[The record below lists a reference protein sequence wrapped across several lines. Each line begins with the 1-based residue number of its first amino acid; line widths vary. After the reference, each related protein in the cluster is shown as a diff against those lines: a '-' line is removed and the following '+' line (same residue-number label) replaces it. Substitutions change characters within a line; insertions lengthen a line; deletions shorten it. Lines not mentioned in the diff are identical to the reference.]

1 MQYIQQLLS
10 RINLLYLCPFVQKIL
25 HLSLILCLVALTP
38 MSAYAAG
45 DSLTSSISLSFNSTK
60 KFQLE
65 AYEHFYAYYT
75 VPSSYSRTKNTLSVT
90 VSNLSNFSISV
101 MNSDGSSISTTR
113 KKNILYFKNNAF
125 IAENRYFIKIHNQR
139 NIRSS
144 GSINIRCTTD
154 TTASPKTSHKD
165 ATNIASSHKRHQQKS
180 TKSSSSRNA
189 SRQKSTNNSY
199 SRNAS
204 RQKTANNSYSRNASR
219 QKSTNNSY
227 SRNASRQKS
236 TNNSSSRN
244 ASRQKTANNSSSR
257 NASRQK
263 ATNNSSS
270 QNASRQKAT
279 KSSSSRKGKTAA
291 TNNASTS
298 SKKYVSSGT
307 TLSPVTPA
315 IHYIRLK
322 KGTSIALA
330 ERIYTTVPNHPISF
344 TPSSS
349 SLHITD
355 GIVYATSAGLFYII
369 IQDGSYSSSCT
380 VKVDP

>member
-139 NIRSS
+139 NIRSA
-144 GSINIRCTTD
+144 GSINIRYTTD

-189 SRQKSTNNSY
+189 SRQKT
-199 SRNAS
+199 
-204 RQKTANNSYSRNASR
+204 T
-219 QKSTNNSY
+219 KS
-227 SRNASRQKS
+227 
-236 TNNSSSRN
+236 SSSRN

-257 NASRQK
+257 NDSRQK

-270 QNASRQKAT
+270 RNDSRQKAT

-298 SKKYVSSGT
+298 SKKYISSGT

-369 IQDGSYSSSCT
+369 IQDGSYSSSYT

>member
-65 AYEHFYAYYT
+65 PYEHFYAYYT

-139 NIRSS
+139 NIRSA
-144 GSINIRCTTD
+144 GSINIRYTTD

-165 ATNIASSHKRHQQKS
+165 ATNIASSHKRHKQKS

-189 SRQKSTNNSY
+189 SRQKSI
-199 SRNAS
+199 
-204 RQKTANNSYSRNASR
+204 
-219 QKSTNNSY
+219 
-227 SRNASRQKS
+227 
-236 TNNSSSRN
+236 NNSSSRN
-244 ASRQKTANNSSSR
+244 D
-257 NASRQK
+257 
-263 ATNNSSS
+263 
-270 QNASRQKAT
+270 SRQKAT

-291 TNNASTS
+291 TNKASTS

>member
-10 RINLLYLCPFVQKIL
+10 RINLLHLCPFVQKIL

-144 GSINIRCTTD
+144 GSINIRYTTD

-180 TKSSSSRNA
+180 T
-189 SRQKSTNNSY
+189 
-199 SRNAS
+199 
-204 RQKTANNSYSRNASR
+204 
-219 QKSTNNSY
+219 
-227 SRNASRQKS
+227 
-236 TNNSSSRN
+236 NNSSSRN

-263 ATNNSSS
+263 TTNNSSS
-270 QNASRQKAT
+270 RNASRQKAAKSSSSRNASRQKAT

>member
-75 VPSSYSRTKNTLSVT
+75 MPSSYSRTKNTLSVT

-125 IAENRYFIKIHNQR
+125 TAENRYFIKIHNQR

-144 GSINIRCTTD
+144 GSINIRYTTD

-165 ATNIASSHKRHQQKS
+165 ATNIASSHKQHQQKS

-189 SRQKSTNNSY
+189 SRQKT
-199 SRNAS
+199 
-204 RQKTANNSYSRNASR
+204 T
-219 QKSTNNSY
+219 KS
-227 SRNASRQKS
+227 
-236 TNNSSSRN
+236 SSSRN

-257 NASRQK
+257 NASRPK
-263 ATNNSSS
+263 TTNNSSS
-270 QNASRQKAT
+270 RNASRQKAT
-279 KSSSSRKGKTAA
+279 NNSSSRKGKTAA
-291 TNNASTS
+291 TNKSSTS

>member
-75 VPSSYSRTKNTLSVT
+75 MPSSYSRTKNTLSVT
-90 VSNLSNFSISV
+90 VSNISNFSISV

-125 IAENRYFIKIHNQR
+125 TAENRYFIKIHNQR
-139 NIRSS
+139 NIRSA
-144 GSINIRCTTD
+144 GSINIRYTTD

-189 SRQKSTNNSY
+189 SRQK
-199 SRNAS
+199 A
-204 RQKTANNSYSRNASR
+204 
-219 QKSTNNSY
+219 
-227 SRNASRQKS
+227 
-236 TNNSSSRN
+236 TNNSSSR
-244 ASRQKTANNSSSR
+244 
-257 NASRQK
+257 
-263 ATNNSSS
+263 
-270 QNASRQKAT
+270 NASRQKAT

>member
-10 RINLLYLCPFVQKIL
+10 RINLLDLCPFVQKIL

-90 VSNLSNFSISV
+90 VSNLSNFSVSV

-144 GSINIRCTTD
+144 GSINIRYTTD

-189 SRQKSTNNSY
+189 SRQKTTKSSS

-204 RQKTANNSYSRNASR
+204 RQKTA
-219 QKSTNNSY
+219 
-227 SRNASRQKS
+227 
-236 TNNSSSRN
+236 NNSSSRN

-263 ATNNSSS
+263 N
-270 QNASRQKAT
+270 T
-279 KSSSSRKGKTAA
+279 KSSSSRKGKTVA

-349 SLHITD
+349 SPHITD

>member
-1 MQYIQQLLS
+1 MHYKKGVSMQHIQQLLS

-65 AYEHFYAYYT
+65 PYEHFYAYYT

-144 GSINIRCTTD
+144 GSINIRYTTD

-189 SRQKSTNNSY
+189 SQQKSTKSSS

-204 RQKTANNSYSRNASR
+204 RQKA
-219 QKSTNNSY
+219 TNNSS

-244 ASRQKTANNSSSR
+244 ASRQKTA
-257 NASRQK
+257 
-263 ATNNSSS
+263 
-270 QNASRQKAT
+270 
-279 KSSSSRKGKTAA
+279 KSSSSRKGKTPA
-291 TNNASTS
+291 TNNVSTS
-298 SKKYVSSGT
+298 PKKNISSDT

>member
-65 AYEHFYAYYT
+65 AYEHFYANYT

-144 GSINIRCTTD
+144 GSINIRYTTD

-180 TKSSSSRNA
+180 TNISSSRNA
-189 SRQKSTNNSY
+189 SRQK
-199 SRNAS
+199 
-204 RQKTANNSYSRNASR
+204 TA
-219 QKSTNNSY
+219 
-227 SRNASRQKS
+227 
-236 TNNSSSRN
+236 NNSSSRN

-263 ATNNSSS
+263 N
-270 QNASRQKAT
+270 T

>member
-139 NIRSS
+139 NIRSA
-144 GSINIRCTTD
+144 GSINIRYTTD

-165 ATNIASSHKRHQQKS
+165 AANIASSHKRHQQKS
-180 TKSSSSRNA
+180 TNNSSS
-189 SRQKSTNNSY
+189 Q
-199 SRNAS
+199 NAS
-204 RQKTANNSYSRNASR
+204 RQKTANS
-219 QKSTNNSY
+219 
-227 SRNASRQKS
+227 
-236 TNNSSSRN
+236 SSSRN
-244 ASRQKTANNSSSR
+244 ASRQKTANNSY
-257 NASRQK
+257 
-263 ATNNSSS
+263 
-270 QNASRQKAT
+270 
-279 KSSSSRKGKTAA
+279 SRKGKTAA

-380 VKVDP
+380 VKVDS

>member
-1 MQYIQQLLS
+1 MQHIQQLLS

-65 AYEHFYAYYT
+65 PYEHFYAYYT

-144 GSINIRCTTD
+144 GSINIRYTTD

-189 SRQKSTNNSY
+189 SRQKATNNS
-199 SRNAS
+199 S
-204 RQKTANNSYSRNASR
+204 
-219 QKSTNNSY
+219 

-244 ASRQKTANNSSSR
+244 ASQQKTA
-257 NASRQK
+257 
-263 ATNNSSS
+263 
-270 QNASRQKAT
+270 
-279 KSSSSRKGKTAA
+279 KSSSSRKGKTPA
-291 TNNASTS
+291 TNNVSTS
-298 SKKYVSSGT
+298 PKKNISSDT

>member
-1 MQYIQQLLS
+1 MHYKKGVSMQYIQQLLS

-144 GSINIRCTTD
+144 GSINIRYTTD

-189 SRQKSTNNSY
+189 SRQK
-199 SRNAS
+199 
-204 RQKTANNSYSRNASR
+204 TANNSS
-219 QKSTNNSY
+219 

-244 ASRQKTANNSSSR
+244 ASRQKTA
-257 NASRQK
+257 
-263 ATNNSSS
+263 
-270 QNASRQKAT
+270 
-279 KSSSSRKGKTAA
+279 KSSSSRKGKTPA
-291 TNNASTS
+291 TNNVSTS
-298 SKKYVSSGT
+298 PKKNISSDT

>member
-1 MQYIQQLLS
+1 MHYKKGVSMQYIQQLLS

-45 DSLTSSISLSFNSTK
+45 DSLTSSISLSFNNTK

-139 NIRSS
+139 NIRSA
-144 GSINIRCTTD
+144 GSINIRYTTD

-189 SRQKSTNNSY
+189 SRQKSTNNS
-199 SRNAS
+199 
-204 RQKTANNSYSRNASR
+204 
-219 QKSTNNSY
+219 
-227 SRNASRQKS
+227 
-236 TNNSSSRN
+236 SSRN
-244 ASRQKTANNSSSR
+244 ASRQKT
-257 NASRQK
+257 
-263 ATNNSSS
+263 
-270 QNASRQKAT
+270 T
-279 KSSSSRKGKTAA
+279 KSSSSRKGKTPA
-291 TNNASTS
+291 TNNVSTS
-298 SKKYVSSGT
+298 PKKNISSDT

>member
-139 NIRSS
+139 NIRSA
-144 GSINIRCTTD
+144 GSINIRYTTD

-180 TKSSSSRNA
+180 TKSSSSW
-189 SRQKSTNNSY
+189 
-199 SRNAS
+199 NAS
-204 RQKTANNSYSRNASR
+204 RQKTT
-219 QKSTNNSY
+219 KS
-227 SRNASRQKS
+227 
-236 TNNSSSRN
+236 SSSRN

-257 NASRQK
+257 NASW
-263 ATNNSSS
+263 
-270 QNASRQKAT
+270 QKAT

>member
-1 MQYIQQLLS
+1 MQHIQQLLS

-90 VSNLSNFSISV
+90 VSNLSNFSVSV

-144 GSINIRCTTD
+144 GSINIRYTTD

-180 TKSSSSRNA
+180 TRSSS
-189 SRQKSTNNSY
+189 
-199 SRNAS
+199 
-204 RQKTANNSYSRNASR
+204 
-219 QKSTNNSY
+219 

-244 ASRQKTANNSSSR
+244 ASRQKT
-257 NASRQK
+257 
-263 ATNNSSS
+263 TNN
-270 QNASRQKAT
+270 
-279 KSSSSRKGKTAA
+279 SSSRKGKTAA

>member
-65 AYEHFYAYYT
+65 AYEHFYANYT

-144 GSINIRCTTD
+144 GSINIRYTTD

-189 SRQKSTNNSY
+189 SRQK
-199 SRNAS
+199 
-204 RQKTANNSYSRNASR
+204 TANNS
-219 QKSTNNSY
+219 
-227 SRNASRQKS
+227 
-236 TNNSSSRN
+236 
-244 ASRQKTANNSSSR
+244 
-257 NASRQK
+257 
-263 ATNNSSS
+263 
-270 QNASRQKAT
+270 
-279 KSSSSRKGKTAA
+279 
-291 TNNASTS
+291 
-298 SKKYVSSGT
+298 
-307 TLSPVTPA
+307 
-315 IHYIRLK
+315 
-322 KGTSIALA
+322 
-330 ERIYTTVPNHPISF
+330 
-344 TPSSS
+344 
-349 SLHITD
+349 
-355 GIVYATSAGLFYII
+355 
-369 IQDGSYSSSCT
+369 
-380 VKVDP
+380 

>member
-139 NIRSS
+139 NIRSA
-144 GSINIRCTTD
+144 GSINIRYTTD

-189 SRQKSTNNSY
+189 SRQKT
-199 SRNAS
+199 
-204 RQKTANNSYSRNASR
+204 T
-219 QKSTNNSY
+219 KS
-227 SRNASRQKS
+227 
-236 TNNSSSRN
+236 SSSRN
-244 ASRQKTANNSSSR
+244 ASRQKTANNSY
-257 NASRQK
+257 
-263 ATNNSSS
+263 
-270 QNASRQKAT
+270 
-279 KSSSSRKGKTAA
+279 SRKGKTAA

-298 SKKYVSSGT
+298 SKKYISSGT

>member
-1 MQYIQQLLS
+1 MHYKKGVSMQHIQQLLS

-65 AYEHFYAYYT
+65 PYEHFYAYYT

-144 GSINIRCTTD
+144 GSINIRYTTD

-189 SRQKSTNNSY
+189 SRQKSTNNS
-199 SRNAS
+199 
-204 RQKTANNSYSRNASR
+204 
-219 QKSTNNSY
+219 
-227 SRNASRQKS
+227 
-236 TNNSSSRN
+236 SSRN
-244 ASRQKTANNSSSR
+244 ASRQKTA
-257 NASRQK
+257 
-263 ATNNSSS
+263 
-270 QNASRQKAT
+270 
-279 KSSSSRKGKTAA
+279 KSSSSRKGKTPA
-291 TNNASTS
+291 TNNVSTS
-298 SKKYVSSGT
+298 PKKNISSDT

>member
-139 NIRSS
+139 NIRSA
-144 GSINIRCTTD
+144 GSINIRYTTD

-165 ATNIASSHKRHQQKS
+165 ATNIASSHKQHQQKS

-189 SRQKSTNNSY
+189 SRQKT
-199 SRNAS
+199 
-204 RQKTANNSYSRNASR
+204 T
-219 QKSTNNSY
+219 KS
-227 SRNASRQKS
+227 
-236 TNNSSSRN
+236 SSSRN

-257 NASRQK
+257 K
-263 ATNNSSS
+263 GKTPATNNV
-270 QNASRQKAT
+270 
-279 KSSSSRKGKTAA
+279 
-291 TNNASTS
+291 STS
-298 SKKYVSSGT
+298 PKKNISSDT

>member
-65 AYEHFYAYYT
+65 AYEHFYANYT

-113 KKNILYFKNNAF
+113 KKNILYFKNNAL

-139 NIRSS
+139 NIRSA
-144 GSINIRCTTD
+144 GSINIRYTTD

-180 TKSSSSRNA
+180 TKSSSSR
-189 SRQKSTNNSY
+189 
-199 SRNAS
+199 
-204 RQKTANNSYSRNASR
+204 
-219 QKSTNNSY
+219 
-227 SRNASRQKS
+227 
-236 TNNSSSRN
+236 
-244 ASRQKTANNSSSR
+244 
-257 NASRQK
+257 
-263 ATNNSSS
+263 
-270 QNASRQKAT
+270 NASRQKAT

>member
-10 RINLLYLCPFVQKIL
+10 RINLLHLCPFVQKIL

-144 GSINIRCTTD
+144 GSINIRYTTD

-180 TKSSSSRNA
+180 T
-189 SRQKSTNNSY
+189 NNS
-199 SRNAS
+199 S
-204 RQKTANNSYSRNASR
+204 
-219 QKSTNNSY
+219 

-244 ASRQKTANNSSSR
+244 ASRQK
-257 NASRQK
+257 
-263 ATNNSSS
+263 ATNN
-270 QNASRQKAT
+270 
-279 KSSSSRKGKTAA
+279 SSSRKGKTAA
-291 TNNASTS
+291 TNKSSTS

>member
-65 AYEHFYAYYT
+65 AYEHFYANYT
-75 VPSSYSRTKNTLSVT
+75 EPSSYSRTKNTLSVT

-144 GSINIRCTTD
+144 GSINIRYTTD

-180 TKSSSSRNA
+180 
-189 SRQKSTNNSY
+189 
-199 SRNAS
+199 
-204 RQKTANNSYSRNASR
+204 
-219 QKSTNNSY
+219 
-227 SRNASRQKS
+227 
-236 TNNSSSRN
+236 
-244 ASRQKTANNSSSR
+244 
-257 NASRQK
+257 
-263 ATNNSSS
+263 
-270 QNASRQKAT
+270 T

>member
-65 AYEHFYAYYT
+65 PYEHFYAYYT

-144 GSINIRCTTD
+144 GSINIRYTTD

-189 SRQKSTNNSY
+189 SRQK
-199 SRNAS
+199 
-204 RQKTANNSYSRNASR
+204 TANNSYSR
-219 QKSTNNSY
+219 KG
-227 SRNASRQKS
+227 
-236 TNNSSSRN
+236 
-244 ASRQKTANNSSSR
+244 KTP
-257 NASRQK
+257 
-263 ATNNSSS
+263 ATNNV
-270 QNASRQKAT
+270 
-279 KSSSSRKGKTAA
+279 
-291 TNNASTS
+291 STS
-298 SKKYVSSGT
+298 PKKNISSDT

>member
-144 GSINIRCTTD
+144 GSINIRYTTD

-189 SRQKSTNNSY
+189 SRQKSTNNSS

-204 RQKTANNSYSRNASR
+204 RQKATKSSSSRNASR
-219 QKSTNNSY
+219 QKSTNN
-227 SRNASRQKS
+227 
-236 TNNSSSRN
+236 
-244 ASRQKTANNSSSR
+244 
-257 NASRQK
+257 
-263 ATNNSSS
+263 
-270 QNASRQKAT
+270 
-279 KSSSSRKGKTAA
+279 SSSRKGKTAA

-298 SKKYVSSGT
+298 SKKYISSGT

>member
-1 MQYIQQLLS
+1 MHYKKGVSMQYIQQLLS

-144 GSINIRCTTD
+144 GSINIRYTTD

-180 TKSSSSRNA
+180 TRSSSSRNA
-189 SRQKSTNNSY
+189 SRQKTTNNSY

-204 RQKTANNSYSRNASR
+204 RQKA
-219 QKSTNNSY
+219 TNNSS

-244 ASRQKTANNSSSR
+244 ANRQKT
-257 NASRQK
+257 
-263 ATNNSSS
+263 
-270 QNASRQKAT
+270 T

-291 TNNASTS
+291 TNNTSTS

-355 GIVYATSAGLFYII
+355 GIVYTTSAGLFYII

>member
-139 NIRSS
+139 NIRSA
-144 GSINIRCTTD
+144 GSINIRYTTD

-189 SRQKSTNNSY
+189 SRQKNT
-199 SRNAS
+199 
-204 RQKTANNSYSRNASR
+204 
-219 QKSTNNSY
+219 KSSS

-257 NASRQK
+257 
-263 ATNNSSS
+263 
-270 QNASRQKAT
+270 
-279 KSSSSRKGKTAA
+279 KGKTAA

-298 SKKYVSSGT
+298 PKKNISSDT

-330 ERIYTTVPNHPISF
+330 EKIYTTVPNHRISF

-369 IQDGSYSSSCT
+369 IHDGSYSSSCT

>member
-65 AYEHFYAYYT
+65 AYEHFYVYYT

-90 VSNLSNFSISV
+90 VNNLSNFSISV

-139 NIRSS
+139 NIRSA
-144 GSINIRCTTD
+144 GSINIRYTTD

-189 SRQKSTNNSY
+189 SRQKSTNNSS

-204 RQKTANNSYSRNASR
+204 RQKTANNSY
-219 QKSTNNSY
+219 
-227 SRNASRQKS
+227 
-236 TNNSSSRN
+236 
-244 ASRQKTANNSSSR
+244 
-257 NASRQK
+257 
-263 ATNNSSS
+263 
-270 QNASRQKAT
+270 
-279 KSSSSRKGKTAA
+279 SRKGKTAA

-298 SKKYVSSGT
+298 SKKFVSSGT

-369 IQDGSYSSSCT
+369 VQDGSYSSSCT

>member
-10 RINLLYLCPFVQKIL
+10 RINILYLCPFVQKIL

-139 NIRSS
+139 NIRSA
-144 GSINIRCTTD
+144 GSINIRYTTD

-180 TKSSSSRNA
+180 T
-189 SRQKSTNNSY
+189 
-199 SRNAS
+199 
-204 RQKTANNSYSRNASR
+204 
-219 QKSTNNSY
+219 
-227 SRNASRQKS
+227 
-236 TNNSSSRN
+236 NNSSSRN

-263 ATNNSSS
+263 N
-270 QNASRQKAT
+270 T

-298 SKKYVSSGT
+298 SKKYISSGT

>member
-25 HLSLILCLVALTP
+25 HLSLILCLAMLTP
-38 MSAYAAG
+38 LSAYAAG

-75 VPSSYSRTKNTLSVT
+75 VPSSYSCTKNALSVT
-90 VSNLSNFSISV
+90 VRNLSNFSISV
-101 MNSDGSSISTTR
+101 MDSDGSSISTTS

-125 IAENRYFIKIHNQR
+125 IAGNRYFIKIHNRR
-139 NIRSS
+139 NIRSA
-144 GSINIRCTTD
+144 GSINIRYTTD
-154 TTASPKTSHKD
+154 TTASPKTSNKD

-180 TKSSSSRNA
+180 TKNSSSRNADRQKAAKNSSSRNA
-189 SRQKSTNNSY
+189 SRQKS
-199 SRNAS
+199 
-204 RQKTANNSYSRNASR
+204 
-219 QKSTNNSY
+219 
-227 SRNASRQKS
+227 
-236 TNNSSSRN
+236 
-244 ASRQKTANNSSSR
+244 ANNSSSR
-257 NASRQK
+257 NTSRQK
-263 ATNNSSS
+263 NANNSSPR
-270 QNASRQKAT
+270 NTSRQKNANN
-279 KSSSSRKGKTAA
+279 SSSRKGKTAA
-291 TNNASTS
+291 TNKASTS
-298 SKKYVSSGT
+298 SPKKVSSGT

-315 IHYIRLK
+315 RHYIRLK

-355 GIVYATSAGLFYII
+355 GIVYATSTGLFYII

>member
-38 MSAYAAG
+38 MSAYASG

-139 NIRSS
+139 NIRSA
-144 GSINIRCTTD
+144 GSINIRYTTD

-189 SRQKSTNNSY
+189 SRQKT
-199 SRNAS
+199 
-204 RQKTANNSYSRNASR
+204 T
-219 QKSTNNSY
+219 KS
-227 SRNASRQKS
+227 
-236 TNNSSSRN
+236 SSSRN
-244 ASRQKTANNSSSR
+244 ASRQKTANNSY
-257 NASRQK
+257 
-263 ATNNSSS
+263 
-270 QNASRQKAT
+270 
-279 KSSSSRKGKTAA
+279 SRKGKTAA

-307 TLSPVTPA
+307 TLSPVTPS

>member
-144 GSINIRCTTD
+144 GSINIRYTTD

-180 TKSSSSRNA
+180 T
-189 SRQKSTNNSY
+189 
-199 SRNAS
+199 
-204 RQKTANNSYSRNASR
+204 
-219 QKSTNNSY
+219 
-227 SRNASRQKS
+227 
-236 TNNSSSRN
+236 NNSSSRN
-244 ASRQKTANNSSSR
+244 ASRQKT
-257 NASRQK
+257 
-263 ATNNSSS
+263 TNN
-270 QNASRQKAT
+270 
-279 KSSSSRKGKTAA
+279 SSSRKGKTAA

-322 KGTSIALA
+322 KRTSIALA

>member
-1 MQYIQQLLS
+1 MHYKKGVSMQYIQQLLS

-139 NIRSS
+139 NIRSA
-144 GSINIRCTTD
+144 GSINIRYTTD

-189 SRQKSTNNSY
+189 SRQKT
-199 SRNAS
+199 
-204 RQKTANNSYSRNASR
+204 T
-219 QKSTNNSY
+219 KS
-227 SRNASRQKS
+227 
-236 TNNSSSRN
+236 SSSRN

-257 NASRQK
+257 ND
-263 ATNNSSS
+263 
-270 QNASRQKAT
+270 SRQKAT

-298 SKKYVSSGT
+298 SKKYISSST

>member
-65 AYEHFYAYYT
+65 PYEHFYAYYT

-139 NIRSS
+139 NIRSA
-144 GSINIRCTTD
+144 GSINIRYTTD

-165 ATNIASSHKRHQQKS
+165 ATNIASSHKRHKQKS

-189 SRQKSTNNSY
+189 SRQKSI
-199 SRNAS
+199 
-204 RQKTANNSYSRNASR
+204 
-219 QKSTNNSY
+219 
-227 SRNASRQKS
+227 
-236 TNNSSSRN
+236 NNSSSRN
-244 ASRQKTANNSSSR
+244 DSRQKTANNSSSR
-257 NASRQK
+257 ND
-263 ATNNSSS
+263 
-270 QNASRQKAT
+270 SRQKAT

-291 TNNASTS
+291 TNKASTS

-330 ERIYTTVPNHPISF
+330 DRIYTTVPNHPISF

>member
-10 RINLLYLCPFVQKIL
+10 RINLLYLCPLVQKIL

-45 DSLTSSISLSFNSTK
+45 DSLTSSTSLSFNSTK

-101 MNSDGSSISTTR
+101 MSSDGSSISTTR

-139 NIRSS
+139 NIRSA
-144 GSINIRCTTD
+144 GSINIRYTTD

-165 ATNIASSHKRHQQKS
+165 ATNIASSHKQHQQKS

-189 SRQKSTNNSY
+189 SWQKATNNS
-199 SRNAS
+199 S
-204 RQKTANNSYSRNASR
+204 
-219 QKSTNNSY
+219 

-244 ASRQKTANNSSSR
+244 ASRQKTANNSY
-257 NASRQK
+257 
-263 ATNNSSS
+263 
-270 QNASRQKAT
+270 
-279 KSSSSRKGKTAA
+279 SRKGKTAA

>member
-75 VPSSYSRTKNTLSVT
+75 VPSSYSRAKNTLSVT

-139 NIRSS
+139 NIRSA
-144 GSINIRCTTD
+144 GSINIRYTTD

-189 SRQKSTNNSY
+189 SRQKTTKSSS

-204 RQKTANNSYSRNASR
+204 RQKTANNSYSR
-219 QKSTNNSY
+219 
-227 SRNASRQKS
+227 
-236 TNNSSSRN
+236 
-244 ASRQKTANNSSSR
+244 
-257 NASRQK
+257 
-263 ATNNSSS
+263 
-270 QNASRQKAT
+270 
-279 KSSSSRKGKTAA
+279 KGKTAA
-291 TNNASTS
+291 TNKASTS

>member
-1 MQYIQQLLS
+1 MQHIQQLLS

-65 AYEHFYAYYT
+65 PYEHFYAYYT

-144 GSINIRCTTD
+144 GSINIRYTTD

-189 SRQKSTNNSY
+189 SRQKT
-199 SRNAS
+199 
-204 RQKTANNSYSRNASR
+204 T
-219 QKSTNNSY
+219 KS
-227 SRNASRQKS
+227 
-236 TNNSSSRN
+236 SSSRN
-244 ASRQKTANNSSSR
+244 DSRQKTANNSSSR
-257 NASRQK
+257 ND
-263 ATNNSSS
+263 
-270 QNASRQKAT
+270 SRQKAT

-291 TNNASTS
+291 TNKASTS

>member
-139 NIRSS
+139 NIRSAS
-144 GSINIRCTTD
+144 SINIRYTTD

-180 TKSSSSRNA
+180 TKSSSSW
-189 SRQKSTNNSY
+189 
-199 SRNAS
+199 NAS
-204 RQKTANNSYSRNASR
+204 RQKTT
-219 QKSTNNSY
+219 KS
-227 SRNASRQKS
+227 
-236 TNNSSSRN
+236 SSSRN
-244 ASRQKTANNSSSR
+244 ASRQKTANN
-257 NASRQK
+257 
-263 ATNNSSS
+263 
-270 QNASRQKAT
+270 
-279 KSSSSRKGKTAA
+279 SSSRKGKTAA

-298 SKKYVSSGT
+298 SKKFVSSGT

-369 IQDGSYSSSCT
+369 VQDGSYSSSCT

>member
-75 VPSSYSRTKNTLSVT
+75 MPSSYSRTKNTLSVT

-125 IAENRYFIKIHNQR
+125 TAENRYFIKIHNQR

-144 GSINIRCTTD
+144 GSINIRYTTD

-165 ATNIASSHKRHQQKS
+165 VTNIASSHKRHQ
-180 TKSSSSRNA
+180 
-189 SRQKSTNNSY
+189 
-199 SRNAS
+199 
-204 RQKTANNSYSRNASR
+204 
-219 QKSTNNSY
+219 
-227 SRNASRQKS
+227 QKS

-263 ATNNSSS
+263 TTNNSSSRNASRQKATKSSSS

>member
-139 NIRSS
+139 NIRSA
-144 GSINIRCTTD
+144 GSINIRYTTD

-189 SRQKSTNNSY
+189 SRQKTTKSSS

-204 RQKTANNSYSRNASR
+204 WQKA
-219 QKSTNNSY
+219 
-227 SRNASRQKS
+227 

-244 ASRQKTANNSSSR
+244 D
-257 NASRQK
+257 SRQK

-270 QNASRQKAT
+270 RNDSRQKTANN
-279 KSSSSRKGKTAA
+279 SSSRKGKTAA

-298 SKKYVSSGT
+298 SKKYISSGT

>member
-1 MQYIQQLLS
+1 MHYKKGVSMQYIQQLLS

-75 VPSSYSRTKNTLSVT
+75 MPSSYSRTKNTLSVT

-125 IAENRYFIKIHNQR
+125 TAKNRYFIKIHNQR
-139 NIRSS
+139 NIRSA
-144 GSINIRCTTD
+144 GSINIRYTTD

-180 TKSSSSRNA
+180 
-189 SRQKSTNNSY
+189 
-199 SRNAS
+199 
-204 RQKTANNSYSRNASR
+204 
-219 QKSTNNSY
+219 
-227 SRNASRQKS
+227 
-236 TNNSSSRN
+236 
-244 ASRQKTANNSSSR
+244 
-257 NASRQK
+257 
-263 ATNNSSS
+263 
-270 QNASRQKAT
+270 T